1 MVAKCIKSEK
11 SQQQDGYGVTS
22 RSKDFGRVKK
32 RKKEKK
38 GTFSKCPY
46 SSPEGG
52 SNAPKKISSAMFAPL
67 NETLVL
73 FPT

>member
-1 MVAKCIKSEK
+1 MVAQCIKSEK

-32 RKKEKK
+32 KKK